1 MAWRPSDA
9 GKDMDGQ
16 RSSAERNEVHDS
28 LIQGG
33 YSELGASAPCELGCG
48 LAACLPLAAS
58 DRVYCAQ
65 LFCCMESIGIDK
77 LTRSETI
84 IKTMC
89 ECENGVRWKASVQR
103 FEINT
108 LRWAAGI
115 RNDMRAGSYKAAGF
129 KRFDIVERGKLR
141 HIQAVHIR
149 DRVVQKLVCQE
160 ALKPQIYPRL
170 IYDNSACQEGKGT
183 EFALCRLKEHLRRHI
198 ARHGKSG
205 FIVIMDYHGFF
216 DSIPHDKAI
225 AALQERQGDPLVR
238 KYIAD
243 FINAFDGSTGLGLGS
258 EVSQIA
264 AALYPT
270 PVDRLVK
277 EKLRVPIYARY
288 NDDSYLIT
296 QDRGY
301 ALYCLQRITEKAA
314 ELGLKVHAEK
324 TKVHNLASDD
334 FTFLKK
340 RVHITDTGRILFR
353 LTRANICREEER
365 IRLHRAEYDAGR
377 MTPAVILQSYQCWRA
392 YAQKYDAYGAVRVM
406 DKYFTAIM
414 GDMLRKEYPGR
425 RVCYGHPPRGR

>member
-1 MAWRPSDA
+1 
-9 GKDMDGQ
+9 MDGQ
-16 RSSAERNEVHDS
+16 RSSAERNEAHDN

-33 YSELGASAPCELGCG
+33 YSGLRASALCELGCG
-48 LAACLPLAAS
+48 LASDLPSAAS

-65 LFCCMESIGIDK
+65 PFYYMESAGIAE
-77 LTRSETI
+77 LTRPDTI
-84 IKTMC
+84 IRTMH

-103 FEINT
+103 FEIDT

-115 RNDMRAGSYKAAGF
+115 RNDMKAGTYKAAGF

-149 DRVVQKLVCQE
+149 DRTVQKLVCQE
-160 ALKPQIYPRL
+160 ALRPQIYPRL

-183 EFALCRLKEHLRRHI
+183 EFALDRLKEHLRRHI

-216 DSIPHDKAI
+216 DSIPHDKAL
-225 AALQERQGDPLVR
+225 AALQEHQSDPLVR
-238 KYIAD
+238 KYTAD
-243 FINAFDGSTGLGLGS
+243 FINAFDGCTGLGLGS

-277 EKLRVPIYARY
+277 EELRAPIYARY
-288 NDDSYLIT
+288 NDDSYFIA
-296 QDRGY
+296 QDRSR
-301 ALYCLQRITEKAA
+301 ALYCLRRITEKAA
-314 ELGLKVHAEK
+314 ELGLEVHEDK
-324 TKVHNLASDD
+324 TKIHNLASDD

-353 LTRANICREEER
+353 LTRANIRREEER
-365 IRLHRAEYDAGR
+365 IRLHRVEYDAGR
-377 MTPAVILQSYQCWRA
+377 MAPAAILQSYQCWRA
-392 YAQKYDAYGAVRVM
+392 YAQKYDAYGAVGNM
-406 DKYFTAIM
+406 DKYFTAVM
-414 GDMLRKEYPGR
+414 GDMLRKNYPGQ
-425 RVCYGHPPRGR
+425 RVRYGHPPRGR